1 MARGVIMGRRL
12 VLPASM
18 GENDVVGF
26 AQATNGQKIHDV
38 TADPEF
44 GMTREIIWLVAPGY
58 FLHFG
63 REKPFNHSFVQVSG
77 ENETVIENF
86 TNVVSAYFETPSD
99 DSLLEAI
106 DTAKTAAETRE
117 ALVMAGIGAP
127 QSADGR
133 YLERLEGA
141 IHNQDP
147 EIREAGLWCA
157 LHTSWSECQP
167 LVQNM
172 AASDPS
178 DSLRQAAIGAMEH
191 WHKKATAPAEDASA
205 SRCPFHRS

>member
-12 VLPASM
+12 VMPASL
-18 GENDVVGF
+18 GENDVFGF

-58 FLHFG
+58 FLHYG
-63 REKPFNHSFVQVSG
+63 REKPFNHSFIQVSG
-77 ENETVIENF
+77 EDEAVIENF
-86 TNVVSAYFETPSD
+86 TNVVSSYFETFSD
-99 DSLLEAI
+99 DSLLDAI
-106 DTAKTAAETRE
+106 DTAKTPAETRE

-127 QSADGR
+127 PMADSR

-141 IHNQDP
+141 IRNQDP
-147 EIREAGLWCA
+147 QIREAGLWGA

-172 AASDPS
+172 ATSDPL
-178 DSLRQAAIGAMEH
+178 DTLRQAAVGAMEH
-191 WHKKATAPAEDASA
+191 WHKKATASTEDTSA
-205 SRCPFHRS
+205 SRCPFHRN